1 MLYKICKYEP
11 NKSVPQ
17 VSYDKINDKLI
28 FDAGRG
34 MDYIIIRFPYDTEL
48 ELDEL
53 GQSIEKL
60 EIILGNEYTN
70 LYDSVYARYLT
81 AAERGTVVGYST
93 KFKGCNY
100 IILSA
105 QRNGDMIYVYMPLNK
120 ESVICKLPLIIKI
133 TMRQKE
139 EKPDRLLKAIKSM
152 VFGERKEYMEIQ
164 FGYGSKDGYTDGDIY
179 YQVPE
184 LGNQC
189 IAITENM
196 LKRKTV
202 YIKGN
207 HKIDFKTRNEKVQL
221 KVEE

>member
-1 MLYKICKYEP
+1 
-11 NKSVPQ
+11 
-17 VSYDKINDKLI
+17 
-28 FDAGRG
+28 
-34 MDYIIIRFPYDTEL
+34 
-48 ELDEL
+48 
-53 GQSIEKL
+53 
-60 EIILGNEYTN
+60 
-70 LYDSVYARYLT
+70 
-81 AAERGTVVGYST
+81 
-93 KFKGCNY
+93 
-100 IILSA
+100 
-105 QRNGDMIYVYMPLNK
+105 MIYVYMPLNK